1 LFGACGNDTRCAIIY
16 DAVYKKEEIMSNESK
31 KAYTEKLEAKLREW
45 SDEFDKLKEKIE
57 SSEVKIKEEYHK
69 MIGELHVK
77 REDIKKSIQKMKEAS
92 GETWE
97 ELKYGTDETWQEMK
111 AAIDKVISKIR
122 HKSG

>member
-1 LFGACGNDTRCAIIY
+1 
-16 DAVYKKEEIMSNESK
+16 MSDESK

-45 SDEFDKLKEKIE
+45 NVEFDKLKKKVE

-69 MIGELHVK
+69 MIEELHVK
-77 REDIKKSIQKMKEAS
+77 GEDIKKRIQKMKEAS

-111 AAIDKVISKIR
+111 AAIDKIISKIK
-122 HKSG
+122 HKTG

>member
-1 LFGACGNDTRCAIIY
+1 
-16 DAVYKKEEIMSNESK
+16 MSDESK

-45 SDEFDKLKEKIE
+45 SD
-57 SSEVKIKEEYHK
+57 EVKIKEEYHK

-111 AAIDKVISKIR
+111 TAIDKVISKIR